1 MLGLNVSPSSMLG
14 FIFAKKVRVQD
25 QVQPVQVPVQAIVNH
40 PADIQ
45 VDIRTFSRVS
55 LSPIWKT
62 SRKVRG
68 QRVLALS
75 RLPELWPTLE
85 GEG

>member
-1 MLGLNVSPSSMLG
+1 MLAS
-14 FIFAKKVRVQD
+14 FAANPLMFSAIQPLQMQPV